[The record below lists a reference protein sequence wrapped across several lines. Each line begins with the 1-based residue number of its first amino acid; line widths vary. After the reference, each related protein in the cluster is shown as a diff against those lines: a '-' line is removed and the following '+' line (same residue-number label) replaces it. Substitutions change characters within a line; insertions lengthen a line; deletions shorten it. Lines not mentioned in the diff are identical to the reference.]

1 MEGKYERIDRPRII
15 RTIQEGMDLEGCF
28 GPEDLQS
35 ILVSCY
41 TATLGGC

>member
-1 MEGKYERIDRPRII
+1 MEGKCESIDRSHII

-35 ILVSCY
+35 ICH
-41 TATLGGC
+41 TAILGCC

>member
-1 MEGKYERIDRPRII
+1 MEEKCDSIDRSHII

-35 ILVSCY
+35 ISCY
-41 TATLGGC
+41 TAILGCC